1 MTNCPKDFISKFL
14 LFQYSCPYI
23 SVRERIFLTVK
34 SVLKKRG
41 KQSTVRKF
49 WSPSSFVGLEN
60 PLRILNINSLLYK
73 TNRFQVAVRLF
84 NNRSQMT
91 SKCSKNTFLFLPHF
105 DVICNLLLN
114 RCTATWN
121 LFVN

>member
-1 MTNCPKDFISKFL
+1 MQERMTNCPKDFISKFL
-14 LFQYSCPYI
+14 LSQYSCPYI
-23 SVRERIFLTVK
+23 SVRERIFLTVN

-73 TNRFQVAVRLF
+73 TNPFQVAVRLF

-91 SKCSKNTFLFLPHF
+91 SKCGKNTFLYISL
-105 DVICNLLLN
+105 
-114 RCTATWN
+114 
-121 LFVN
+121 

>member
-1 MTNCPKDFISKFL
+1 MQERMTNCPKDFISKFL
-14 LFQYSCPYI
+14 LSRYSCPYI
-23 SVRERIFLTVK
+23 SVRERIFLTVN

-73 TNRFQVAVRLF
+73 TNRFQVAEHFFVLTTFWRHL
-84 NNRSQMT
+84 RSITEQT
-91 SKCSKNTFLFLPHF
+91 HGNLES
-105 DVICNLLLN
+105 IC
-114 RCTATWN
+114 
-121 LFVN
+121 